1 MKIVRLILVAVVAAV
16 AAYGIWRTVWLPY
29 ECNIEQNVIRT
40 TITEANR
47 RGEAFESAMTMRQHI
62 ATVTHCL
69 ELDPTN
75 VELWMEKAALARL
88 VDDDETAVSAYR
100 SALQFDHRPEIY
112 WNIGVVEFNEKHRP
126 EAIEAWAHACI
137 LNASFLWDLREYGT
151 VDEVLAKSEQL
162 DPDAGADLR
171 RRAAEPEPPRY
182 RFRHRG
188 MHHDQYGGDQQPSN
202 GL

>member
-1 MKIVRLILVAVVAAV
+1 MKIVRWTLVALVAAV
-16 AAYGIWRTVWLPY
+16 AAFGLWRTVFLPF
-29 ECNIEQNVIRT
+29 ECNIEQSAVRA

-47 RGEAFESAMTMRQHI
+47 RGEAFESAMTMRHHI

-100 SALQFDHRPEIY
+100 SALRYDHRPEIY
-112 WNIGVVEFNEKHRP
+112 WNIGTVEFHEKHRR

-137 LNASFLWDLREYGT
+137 LNAFLLHALREYGT
-151 VDEVLAKSEQL
+151 VDEVVAKAEQI

-171 RRAAEPEPPRY
+171 RRASLPAPLQYQHR
-182 RFRHRG
+182 RRG
-188 MHHDQYGGDQQPSN
+188 MNPDQYRHGQRPLDN
-202 GL
+202 F